1 MKLVIV
7 FMLAIIPVYCRTNSS
22 GCNRMDDAIAKT
34 INSSVPM
41 EEYHETV
48 KKYTTLPYIRSTVE
62 KFKECFAKQS
72 NDTQHNI
79 FVMVYAVYNSDKCS
93 GY

>member
-22 GCNRMDDAIAKT
+22 GCNALDDAIAKT
-34 INSSVPM
+34 INSSVSM

-48 KKYTTLPYIRSTVE
+48 QKYTFLPYIRRTME

-72 NDTQHNI
+72 NETQHNV
-79 FVMVYAVYNSDKCS
+79 FVMEFAIYNSDKCS